1 MRTAPDERKQV
12 SGQTSE
18 SWIDMVLLLLNW
30 VQQKIKQVSGSNP
43 PTERAIKFTTMARN
57 ECERTGVWRLA
68 VRNKIFLSKSQNYPN
83 YCLMRMKIEKG
94 RNYLGNK
101 WMKFWMKTRVYN
113 RVQQSIPQLSK
124 NLKIVCKNSHWSS
137 SSYGICLKNL
147 VW

>member
-1 MRTAPDERKQV
+1 
-12 SGQTSE
+12 
-18 SWIDMVLLLLNW
+18 MVLLLLNW

-94 RNYLGNK
+94 RNYREQMDEILDENTGL
-101 WMKFWMKTRVYN
+101 
-113 RVQQSIPQLSK
+113 QSGSTI
-124 NLKIVCKNSHWSS
+124 NSTALQKS
-137 SSYGICLKNL
+137 
-147 VW
+147 